1 MSGREV
7 TTATGVLVALDTSGP
22 FGSVAVAREGTTSA
36 LVTLS
41 ERQQHAA
48 RLIPAI
54 DEALHMAAVSRADV
68 TGIVVGEGPGSFTGV
83 RVAAATAKGLAHSL
97 RVPLWA
103 VSSLLAAAL
112 AGHDAAVRYVL
123 FDARGERVYGACY
136 GVGTAGVQEIV
147 PPHGGSL
154 RDVLVED
161 MPAGVVFL
169 GDGAEKHRA
178 AIEGA
183 GFPVVPATR
192 DTLAE
197 GLLRYTSLHPELAA
211 VEDPS
216 AWEPLYVRASSAERL
231 WNA

>member
-1 MSGREV
+1 MSGPEA
-7 TTATGVLVALDTSGP
+7 TAAAGVLVALDTSGP
-22 FGSVAVAREGTTSA
+22 FGSVAVGREGTTSA

-48 RLIPAI
+48 RLIPAV
-54 DEALHMAAVSRADV
+54 DEALSMAAVSLEDV

-83 RVAAATAKGLAHSL
+83 RVAAATAKGLAHGL

-112 AGHDAAVRYVL
+112 AGHDAPVRYVL

-136 GVGTAGVQEIV
+136 GVGAAGVQELV
-147 PPHGGSL
+147 PPHGGTL

-161 MPAGVVFL
+161 LPPGAVFL
-169 GDGAEKHRA
+169 GEGAEKHRA

-183 GFPVVPATR
+183 GFRVEPASR
-192 DTLAE
+192 DALAE
-197 GLLRYTSLHPELAA
+197 GLLRHMALHPGLGP

-216 AWEPLYVRASSAERL
+216 VWEPLYVRASSAERL
-231 WNA
+231 WSA